1 MSSHE
6 IDPQYRERLRA
17 TLHEMASKPAPRKK
31 TVVAL
36 VAVLGVLL
44 SCVVLVGIQP
54 WAARD
59 SEVVVSCYS
68 LAEMSET
75 EPFESVTVTRPEGD
89 PLSARQAIKLCAAL
103 WSEGVVA
110 SQSGDVDFL
119 SGDVDFQS
127 SGGVP
132 LTACVTPEGDI
143 AVLPGVNLVCDD
155 LGFHPIGKELP

>member
-1 MSSHE
+1 
-6 IDPQYRERLRA
+6 
-17 TLHEMASKPAPRKK
+17 MASKPAPGKK
-31 TVVAL
+31 TVFAL
-36 VAVLGVLL
+36 VAALGVLL

-54 WAARD
+54 WAARE

-68 LAEMSET
+68 LPDMSET

-119 SGDVDFQS
+119 SGGVDFQS

-143 AVLPGVNLVCDD
+143 AVLPGVNLICDD
-155 LGFHPIGKELP
+155 LGFHPIEKELP

>member
-36 VAVLGVLL
+36 VAVLGALL

-75 EPFESVTVTRPEGD
+75 EPFESVTVTRPERG

-110 SQSGDVDFL
+110 SQP
-119 SGDVDFQS
+119 GDVDFQS

-143 AVLPGVNLVCDD
+143 AVLPGVNLICDD
-155 LGFHPIGKELP
+155 LGFHPIDKELP